1 MPTARSYPSF
11 AFPVS
16 SLASRDTREHTS
28 RGRRTMQAP
37 LEKAAEN
44 VFQRLS
50 SARHSVW
57 GSVVP
62 GIPDFCRELISA
74 IAEG

>member
-28 RGRRTMQAP
+28 RGRRTM
-37 LEKAAEN
+37 
-44 VFQRLS
+44 
-50 SARHSVW
+50 
-57 GSVVP
+57 
-62 GIPDFCRELISA
+62 
-74 IAEG
+74 